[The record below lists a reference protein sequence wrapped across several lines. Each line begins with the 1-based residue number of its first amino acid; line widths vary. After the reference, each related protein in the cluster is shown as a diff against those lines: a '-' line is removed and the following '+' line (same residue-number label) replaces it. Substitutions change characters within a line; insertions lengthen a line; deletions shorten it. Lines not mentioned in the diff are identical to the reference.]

1 MNDLTPS
8 QTFAQLLAAQP
19 DTPRPIDDVL
29 FLMLPLLRQV
39 AQLHAYDL
47 VAPLDASSVV
57 QGPNG

>member
-29 FLMLPLLRQV
+29 FLMRRLLRR
-39 AQLHAYDL
+39 
-47 VAPLDASSVV
+47 
-57 QGPNG
+57 